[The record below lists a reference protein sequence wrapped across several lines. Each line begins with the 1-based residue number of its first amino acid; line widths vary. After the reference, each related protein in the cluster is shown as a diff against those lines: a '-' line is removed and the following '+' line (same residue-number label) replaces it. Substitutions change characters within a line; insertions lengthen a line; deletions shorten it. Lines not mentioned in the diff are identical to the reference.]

1 MKKPKKNSFY
11 KKQKMAHIKVEFKQV
26 VTVTETYDTGDMT
39 VADAVQKC
47 SGMLTAG
54 EHPCSQFE
62 RVDTNP
68 DFDNATFCQ
77 GSVFVIYQDTQVL
90 DSGICH

>member
-1 MKKPKKNSFY
+1 MP
-11 KKQKMAHIKVEFKQV
+11 QIKVELKQV
-26 VTVTETYDTGDMT
+26 VTVTETFDTGDMT
-39 VADAVQKC
+39 MADAVQKC
-47 SGMLTAG
+47 SDMLTAG

-68 DFDNATFCQ
+68 DFDNATFYQ
-77 GSVFVIYQDTQVL
+77 GSVFVIYDDTRVL